1 MEVKTAKELAD
12 RCIDVATNHKTLY
25 VNGCF
30 GAPMN
35 AKNKARYTNN
45 TSYNKKAGR
54 TKKIN
59 AATDDTFGFDC
70 VCLIKGILWGW
81 AGDASKVYGG
91 AAYGSN
97 GVPDINDG
105 QMIKVCKDV
114 STDFSNIQVGEVVW
128 MSGHIGLYVGNGLA
142 VECTPAW
149 ADGVQ
154 ITAVHNIGKKAGYNG
169 RTWTKHGKLP
179 YVSYEEDA
187 KVETVVTPAVTKNIG
202 LRTLEKG
209 STGEDVRALQI
220 LLSGRGCNGKMHK
233 PDGIFGPNTLGAVEL
248 YQKKAGLEIDGV
260 VGVLTWSSLLGV

>member
-1 MEVKTAKELAD
+1 MAIKTAGELAAK
-12 RCIDVATNHKTLY
+12 CIDVATNHKTLY

-35 AKNKARYTNN
+35 AKNKVRYTNN
-45 TSYNKKAGR
+45 TSYNKKAER

-70 VCLIKGILWGW
+70 VCLIKGLLWGW
-81 AGDASKVYGG
+81 DGDASRVYGG

-97 GVPDINDG
+97 GVPDINDE

-114 STDFSNIQVGEVVW
+114 STDFSNIQVGEAVW

-179 YVSYEEDA
+179 YVEYST
-187 KVETVVTPAVTKNIG
+187 ETVEKAPVVEKAPNEAVVTVDK
-202 LRTLEKG
+202 
-209 STGEDVRALQI
+209 
-220 LLSGRGCNGKMHK
+220 
-233 PDGIFGPNTLGAVEL
+233 AVEVL
-248 YQKKAGLEIDGV
+248 AKAVIAGKFGNGAERKDRIYRTVQDKV
-260 VGVLTWSSLLGV
+260 NELLK